1 VRAEPQRA
9 TAWIAA
15 TLKWGSYLSAALML
29 AGALLVLGETDRPI
43 QVGPP
48 MPLRLLP
55 GALLDASP
63 YAIMQAGVL
72 LLLLTPVV
80 RLVMA
85 AISFWLERE
94 RRYTLVSLAVLLI
107 ILSSLLL
114 SRGLH

>member
-1 VRAEPQRA
+1 VRTTPQRA
-9 TAWIAA
+9 TAWVAA

-29 AGALLVLGETDRPI
+29 VGAVLLLGETDRPI

-55 GALLDASP
+55 GELLDASP
-63 YAIMQAGVL
+63 YAVMQAGVL

-94 RRYTLVSLAVLLI
+94 RRYTLVSLGVLAI
-107 ILSSLLL
+107 ILVSVFL
-114 SRGLH
+114 SR